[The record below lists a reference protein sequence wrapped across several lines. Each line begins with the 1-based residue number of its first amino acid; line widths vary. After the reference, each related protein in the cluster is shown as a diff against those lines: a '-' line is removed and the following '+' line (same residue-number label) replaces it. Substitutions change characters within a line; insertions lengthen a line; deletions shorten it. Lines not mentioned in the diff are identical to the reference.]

1 MVLVNNKRLNKYL
14 VDVAE
19 EGPYF
24 LKIENVVF
32 SKELDWYFFQVPEVY
47 VSCRLP
53 LLVFMG

>member
-1 MVLVNNKRLNKYL
+1 M
-14 VDVAE
+14 DVAE

-47 VSCRLP
+47 ISCRLR
-53 LLVFMG
+53 LLVFIS